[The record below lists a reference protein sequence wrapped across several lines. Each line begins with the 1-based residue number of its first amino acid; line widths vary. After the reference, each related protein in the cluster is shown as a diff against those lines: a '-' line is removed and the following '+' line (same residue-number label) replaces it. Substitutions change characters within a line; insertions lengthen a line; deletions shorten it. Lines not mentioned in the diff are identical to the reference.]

1 MERMP
6 VVFELSAYL
15 GHAPLLLRFTAMLMA
30 LPLTGDAFAA
40 MRWRFALALCL
51 TSLLGGVAPE
61 FPGGRGLAEASV
73 AAACEGLVIGMAG
86 RALVIAMQMAGAV
99 VSSTIGLQM
108 AAQTNPLEAQQSGLV
123 DIIFVFAGLVL
134 LLDLGFLHMLL
145 ALPPGS
151 AATGGAGL
159 RDAISVSG
167 RAIVLGLVMAAPV
180 AIFNTAVNAAS
191 GLANRFL
198 PAFPVSM
205 LAMPLQIL
213 AGFALIGGMLSSPAL
228 RGVAAEFLRSLGG

>member
-1 MERMP
+1 MI
-6 VVFELSAYL
+6 
-15 GHAPLLLRFTAMLMA
+15 
-30 LPLTGDAFAA
+30 
-40 MRWRFALALCL
+40 
-51 TSLLGGVAPE
+51 
-61 FPGGRGLAEASV
+61 GL
-73 AAACEGLVIGMAG
+73 AG

-151 AATGGAGL
+151 AAAGGAGL
-159 RDAISVSG
+159 RDAISISG